1 MELNLAVVFFLGL
14 VILIVGLF
22 GFLRRLTV
30 SKQRELSAEEFR
42 QWFAKAFLGLQ
53 IDSIAG
59 ANPEDRTVE
68 PEKIQRGPGSQE
80 NRQRGS

>member
-1 MELNLAVVFFLGL
+1 MELNLAVGFFLGL

-22 GFLRRLTV
+22 VVLRRLTV
-30 SKQRELSAEEFR
+30 SKQRQLSAEEFR

-59 ANPEDRTVE
+59 ATEEDRATE
-68 PEKIQRGPGSQE
+68 PEKAQRGPRLQE